1 MQNYPF
7 ISNPILHM
15 NKFLITKIQETEF
28 DEVTRVLTDAFLT
41 NPAYSIIFK
50 DPKKREAGLLWLFR
64 TSLFLLNRKQ
74 ALTNVVKER
83 ETGKIIGTF
92 TVVPPEGVK
101 KGFGAYLKVGIP
113 GFIINFGMSSLSRM
127 LSMDDYNKQLLTDA
141 MGTSAYYYLS
151 MVVIRH
157 EYRGTGI
164 GTYAIR
170 YAIEELTAS
179 GPACKLMGLTTQL
192 PENVIFYSRL
202 GFTALDDTHADFRGY
217 RYFNCN
223 MKLDLSPD
231 KIQNSFLIDHV

>member
-1 MQNYPF
+1 MD
-7 ISNPILHM
+7 
-15 NKFLITKIQETEF
+15 KFLITKIQETEF
-28 DEVTRVLTDAFLT
+28 DEVARVLTDAFLT

-50 DPKKREAGLLWLFR
+50 NPDKREAGLLWLFR

-101 KGFGAYLKVGIP
+101 REPGVYFKVGIP
-113 GFIINFGMSSLSRM
+113 GFIMNFGVSSLSRM
-127 LSMDDYNKQLLTDA
+127 LSLDNYNKKLLTDA
-141 MGTSAYYYLS
+141 MGTSIYYYLS
-151 MVVIRH
+151 MVVIRQ

-170 YAIEELTAS
+170 SAVGELTAS
-179 GPACKLMGLTTQL
+179 NPACKVIGLTTQL
-192 PENVIFYSRL
+192 PENVVFYSRL
-202 GFTALDDTHADFRGY
+202 GFRALGDTHADFKGD

-223 MKLDLSPD
+223 MKRDLS
-231 KIQNSFLIDHV
+231 L